1 MFQCKWSD
9 RSSQEE
15 RAKFNAEISYLR
27 SLKWISKADQSTLFS
42 QKFVSRLNLQ
52 LSADFWTRGWNYDI
66 PNESD
71 FTSIDN
77 LIFTNEIPYQSR
89 QFHLLSTL
97 ELQFHKNI
105 ISNDICRIKRSY
117 MTSKLSNSRHL
128 CYLKILYQSHQFLLR
143 NIIPSHFRSSVWQ
156 KKNSDDFLMKN
167 HITSNFPNHETYS
180 TRNRLI
186 KRSIITES
194 DYRGSQTRFHGGKA
208 REGKPNWKEEAKGGK
223 YRKKK
228 GRGTP

>member
-42 QKFVSRLNLQ
+42 RKFVSRLNLQ
-52 LSADFWTRGWNYDI
+52 LPADFWTKGWNYDI

-77 LIFTNEIPYQSR
+77 LIFTNP
-89 QFHLLSTL
+89 LSISSISSSVHSPAPVP
-97 ELQFHKNI
+97 QKYHR
-105 ISNDICRIKRSY
+105 SNDICRIKKCY
-117 MTSKLSNSRHL
+117 MTSKLFNSRRL

-143 NIIPSHFRSSVWQ
+143 NT
-156 KKNSDDFLMKN
+156 FLL
-167 HITSNFPNHETYS
+167 
-180 TRNRLI
+180 LI
-186 KRSIITES
+186 FSLVE
-194 DYRGSQTRFHGGKA
+194 
-208 REGKPNWKEEAKGGK
+208 KEF
-223 YRKKK
+223 
-228 GRGTP
+228 

>member
-52 LSADFWTRGWNYDI
+52 LPADFWTKGWNYDI

-77 LIFTNEIPYQSR
+77 LIFSNP
-89 QFHLLSTL
+89 LSISSISSSVHSPAPVPQKYHRSTDNKKVL
-97 ELQFHKNI
+97 YDKQIVQLMTPMLSENPLSISSISSPKYLPTFDLQFGRKRI
-105 ISNDICRIKRSY
+105 LMIS
-117 MTSKLSNSRHL
+117 
-128 CYLKILYQSHQFLLR
+128 
-143 NIIPSHFRSSVWQ
+143 
-156 KKNSDDFLMKN
+156 
-167 HITSNFPNHETYS
+167 
-180 TRNRLI
+180 
-186 KRSIITES
+186 
-194 DYRGSQTRFHGGKA
+194 
-208 REGKPNWKEEAKGGK
+208 
-223 YRKKK
+223 
-228 GRGTP
+228 

>member
-52 LSADFWTRGWNYDI
+52 LSADFRTRGWNYDI

-143 NIIPSHFRSSVWQ
+143 NII
-156 KKNSDDFLMKN
+156 
-167 HITSNFPNHETYS
+167 ITFPLSIFGLTEKEFWRFPNEKSYNKQFSKSRNLFYS
-180 TRNRLI
+180 EQIDKALN
-186 KRSIITES
+186 
-194 DYRGSQTRFHGGKA
+194 YHGIWLS
-208 REGKPNWKEEAKGGK
+208 R
-223 YRKKK
+223 
-228 GRGTP
+228 